1 MTFLFCTPVILY
13 SLHSNTYTIR
23 HFSPFLLLPSQF
35 SVFSYLCILVFSYL
49 FILIPL
55 LSRIHTLFI
64 YFKPLARVYARA
76 FQQRFCFF
84 AVTSVTHK
92 EKVGFHP
99 SFSRHGITRAS
110 SVLLIWLN
118 ENVGGKTA
126 ILGDYKSE
134 KSPNVIVFSSVFSA
148 FGTPI
153 FKNTQEKYS

>member
-1 MTFLFCTPVILY
+1 MILY
-13 SLHSNTYTIR
+13 SLHSNTYTLQ

-35 SVFSYLCILVFSYL
+35 SVFSYLCILLFSCL
-49 FILIPL
+49 CIRIPL

-64 YFKPLARVYARA
+64 YFRPSRVYARA

-126 ILGDYKSE
+126 ILGTIKAK
-134 KSPNVIVFSSVFSA
+134 KSPNVIVFSSVFSVLE
-148 FGTPI
+148 TPI
-153 FKNTQEKYS
+153 CQTTHKKNS

>member
-1 MTFLFCTPVILY
+1 M
-13 SLHSNTYTIR
+13 
-23 HFSPFLLLPSQF
+23 
-35 SVFSYLCILVFSYL
+35 
-49 FILIPL
+49 
-55 LSRIHTLFI
+55 HT
-64 YFKPLARVYARA
+64 RARA

-148 FGTPI
+148 LEHPFVKTH
-153 FKNTQEKYS
+153 KRNTHNKLEYRTLSIIV